1 MSDILTITSEH
12 VSGILTKDA
21 APAAFCG
28 DGDTVIF
35 ETRDCY
41 DDAIVSEE
49 RPLGDKADPIE
60 NPATGPL
67 YVEGAEPGDVLKV
80 EILDIRLRGWGVM
93 RSSPVCGVFHEDF
106 TERTARI
113 FPICGEAD
121 EDRKPGDAAGSGGGI
136 RDDSVC
142 TAASGNDDTK
152 RAGASK
158 NVASAQYI
166 QFDDRLAI
174 PLDPMIG
181 VIGTAPVGYGITTDT
196 PHRHGGN
203 MDCHKIEK
211 GSTLYLPVNTP
222 GGLLSMG
229 DLHALMGDGEVFICG
244 LEIAG
249 RVTVRVSVVKGD
261 AAAMLPTPFLSCR
274 GRVMTIQSAET
285 LDAAGDM
292 AARAMKNFVKKAAGK
307 DNFEAGMLMS
317 LLSDMAVCQ
326 VVDPLKTVRVEFPLA
341 VLETYGY
348 RLP

>member
-12 VSGILTKDA
+12 VSGILTQDA
-21 APAAFCG
+21 APAAYCG

-41 DDAIVSEE
+41 DDAVVSEE

-80 EILDIRLRGWGVM
+80 EILDIRLRDWGVM
-93 RSSPVCGVFHEDF
+93 RSSTKCGVFHEDF

-113 FPICGEAD
+113 FSI
-121 EDRKPGDAAGSGGGI
+121 RGG
-136 RDDSVC
+136 
-142 TAASGNDDTK
+142 A
-152 RAGASK
+152 
-158 NVASAQYI
+158 AQYI
-166 QFDDRLAI
+166 QFDGKLAI

-181 VIGTAPVGYGITTDT
+181 VIGTAPAGEGITTDT
-196 PHRHGGN
+196 PHSHGGN
-203 MDCHKIEK
+203 MDCHKIVK

-249 RVTVRVSVVKGD
+249 LVTVRVSVVKGD

-285 LDAAGDM
+285 LDAAGDI
-292 AARAMKNFVKKAAGK
+292 AAKAMKNFVKKAAGK

-326 VVDPLKTVRVEFPLA
+326 VVDPLKTVRVEFPLD

>member
-12 VSGILTKDA
+12 VSGILTQDA
-21 APAAFCG
+21 APAARCG
-28 DGDTVIF
+28 DGETVIF

-41 DDAIVSEE
+41 DDAVVSEE

-80 EILDIRLRGWGVM
+80 EILDIRLRDWGVM
-93 RSSPVCGVFHEDF
+93 RSSTKCGVFHEDF

-113 FPICGEAD
+113 FPIRGGED
-121 EDRKPGDAAGSGGGI
+121 ESDAAGAKGAGSAADGG
-136 RDDSVC
+136 S
-142 TAASGNDDTK
+142 A
-152 RAGASK
+152 
-158 NVASAQYI
+158 AQYI

-181 VIGTAPVGYGITTDT
+181 VIGTAPAGCGITTDT

-203 MDCHKIEK
+203 MDCRRIVK
-211 GSTLYLPVNTP
+211 GSVLYLPVNTP

-249 RVTVRVSVVKGD
+249 RVTVRVSVVKGG

-274 GRVMTIQSAET
+274 GRVMTIQSAGT
-285 LDAAGDM
+285 LDEAGDK
-292 AARAMKNFVKKAAGK
+292 AAKAMKEFVKKAAGK
-307 DNFEAGMLMS
+307 DNLEAGMLMS

-326 VVDPLKTVRVEFPLA
+326 VVDPLKTVRVEFPLD

>member
-1 MSDILTITSEH
+1 MSNVLTITREH

-41 DDAIVSEE
+41 DDAVVSEK
-49 RPLGDKADPIE
+49 RPLGDKTDPIE

-80 EILDIRLRGWGVM
+80 EILDIRLRDWGVM
-93 RSSPVCGVFHEDF
+93 RSSTMCGVFHEDF

-113 FPICGEAD
+113 FPICDG
-121 EDRKPGDAAGSGGGI
+121 AGRGG
-136 RDDSVC
+136 
-142 TAASGNDDTK
+142 AELP
-152 RAGASK
+152 GASET
-158 NVASAQYI
+158 APSAQYI
-166 QFDDRLAI
+166 QFDDRLTI

-181 VIGTAPVGYGITTDT
+181 VIGTAPEGYGVTTDT
-196 PHRHGGN
+196 PHSHGGN
-203 MDCHKIEK
+203 MDCRKIVK
-211 GSTLYLPVNTP
+211 GSILYLPVNTP

-249 RVTVRVSVVKGD
+249 RVTVRVSVVKGE
-261 AAAMLPTPFLSCR
+261 AAAILPTPFLSCR
-274 GRVMTIQSAET
+274 GRVMTVQSAKT
-285 LDAAGDM
+285 LDKAGDM
-292 AARAMKNFVKKAAGK
+292 AAKAMKEFVKKAAGK

-326 VVDPLKTVRVEFPLA
+326 VVDPLKTVRVEFPLD